1 MIREVVLILTA
12 MNPGKKTYMAS
23 LKPIDSPAV
32 FTNTAR
38 FPACIIAIITHVQ
51 IAIMGVTRSNIS
63 TLS

>member
-1 MIREVVLILTA
+1 MVTNKEEVVLLTA

-38 FPACIIAIITHVQ
+38 FPACNV
-51 IAIMGVTRSNIS
+51 
-63 TLS
+63 

>member
-1 MIREVVLILTA
+1 

-38 FPACIIAIITHVQ
+38 FPAYSIAIITNVK
-51 IAIMGVTRSNIS
+51 ITIIGVTSNNIS